1 MNDNEKQASVIKD
14 IAKVHLLSLPNVVG
28 VGIGKKNGN
37 GETCIT
43 AMVSSK
49 LPVAALSREVIIPE
63 SLNGIPTDVMQ
74 VGHIQANALR
84 TDRWRP
90 APGGVSIGHFKITA
104 GTLGSVVYD
113 ARNQQKFILSNN
125 HVLANSND
133 AEIGDTILQP
143 GPYDGGTVADD
154 TVATLLR
161 YVPINFGSGPIT
173 CPWAE
178 RYANVGNFIA
188 RSLKSEH
195 RVRTE
200 RLIQQTGN
208 IVDAAVAIPVNDEY
222 FEDRIID
229 IGTPNGTQQA
239 EIGLFV
245 TKSGRTTET
254 TTGDITLIN
263 ATIRVSYGA
272 VGTATFEDQIVTGY
286 MSQGGDSGSL
296 LVTKFNSPKAVG
308 LLFAGSDQ
316 ATIYNPIEEVLK
328 RLEITI

>member
-1 MNDNEKQASVIKD
+1 MNDKEKQASIIKD
-14 IAKVHLLSLPNVVG
+14 IAKTHLLSLPNVVG
-28 VGIGKKNGN
+28 LGIGKKNGS
-37 GETCIT
+37 GKTCIT
-43 AMVSSK
+43 AMVSDK
-49 LPVAALSREVIIPE
+49 LPVAALSRETVIPE
-63 SLNGIPTDVMQ
+63 SINGVPTDVMQ
-74 VGHIQANALR
+74 VGHIQANQLR

-90 APGGVSIGHFKITA
+90 APGGVSIGHYKITA
-104 GTLGSVVYD
+104 GTLGSIVYD
-113 ARNQQKFILSNN
+113 ARTQQKLILSNN
-125 HVLANSND
+125 HVMANSNN
-133 AEIGDTILQP
+133 AKIGDPILQP
-143 GPYDGGTVADD
+143 GPYDGGKVADD

-161 YVPINFGSGPIT
+161 YVPINFGSGPVT

-178 RYANVGNFIA
+178 RYAKVGNFIA

-208 IVDAAVAIPVNDEY
+208 VVDAAVALPVNDEY
-222 FEDRIID
+222 FEDHIID
-229 IGTPNGTQQA
+229 IGTPNGPKEA
-239 EIGLFV
+239 EIGMFV

-272 VGTATFEDQIVTGY
+272 AGIATFEDQIVTGF

-296 LVTKFNSPKAVG
+296 LVTKFNSTKAVG

-316 ATIYNPIEEVLK
+316 ATIYNPIQRVLNA
-328 RLEITI
+328 LEITI